1 MKELEKKELKA
12 NKNNIYID
20 GKSIE
25 EYADEIINFVIEN
38 NVKPM
43 APCTYKEVTTLEMPG
58 NSMVNH
64 PRHYNKGK
72 YECLEVVKELIKDMN
87 GVEGALFFNVFKYLW
102 RYPDKNGIEDLKK
115 CEFYLKDLI
124 AFNENI

>member
-1 MKELEKKELKA
+1 MKEVERKELESLA
-12 NKNNIYID
+12 DDLID
-20 GKSIE
+20 FTIT
-25 EYADEIINFVIEN
+25 NR
-38 NVKPM
+38 
-43 APCTYKEVTTLEMPG
+43 
-58 NSMVNH
+58 VNH

-102 RYPDKNGIEDLKK
+102 RYPDKNGVEDLKK

-124 AFNENI
+124 SLNENI